1 MAEHLERPGKAAFRP
16 HAEVLHPGK
25 SSIELLW
32 AQNSPAYPS
41 RMPGFIWKRC
51 VLQGHVVHDVSA
63 GALGPLCGKGTAL
76 RHEVLHGSVHG
87 RRSMKTVLANP
98 SCRQSFEGQ
107 HDSQHQSN
115 IARAPLFL
123 QLRDPT
129 APEHHPLGAGLSRC
143 VTFALLG

>member
-51 VLQGHVVHDVSA
+51 ATRTRRARCKCGGFGATLWEGDSSPSRGLARICPWSA
-63 GALGPLCGKGTAL
+63 IDEDSACKPI
-76 RHEVLHGSVHG
+76 
-87 RRSMKTVLANP
+87 MP
-98 SCRQSFEGQ
+98 QSFEGQ